1 MILIALALAASQAPA
16 EPPTAPPL
24 EIEVVRDAI
33 TDRQRATATLRG
45 NGERIVISCAAP
57 NWGDINIAYH
67 SRRWLARGNF
77 FTGHQPIT
85 YRFDDQQSRRRLWHV
100 RNRTANFDD
109 RGRAISFLRELMGA
123 RRLVLRTRDIENRTF
138 DSVFEIGESTS
149 AITALLNTCGSR
161 RFNRRIIG
169 EF

>member
-16 EPPTAPPL
+16 EPAPRAL
-24 EIEVVRDAI
+24 EIEIVRDAI

-45 NGERIVISCAAP
+45 DGERIVISCAAP
-57 NWGDINIAYH
+57 NWGDIDVAYH

-77 FTGHQPIT
+77 LTGHHPVT
-85 YRFDDQQSRRRLWHV
+85 YRFDDQRPQRRLWHV
-100 RNRTANFDD
+100 RDRTANFDD
-109 RGRAISFLRELMGA
+109 RGRAISFLRSLMGA

-138 DSVFEIGESTS
+138 DSVFAIGESTP

-169 EF
+169 EP